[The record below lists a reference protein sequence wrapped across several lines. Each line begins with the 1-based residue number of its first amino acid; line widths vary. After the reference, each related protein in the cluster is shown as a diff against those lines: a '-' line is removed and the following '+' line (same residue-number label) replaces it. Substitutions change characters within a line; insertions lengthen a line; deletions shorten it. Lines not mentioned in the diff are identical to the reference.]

1 MRTPPHLKGHLM
13 LDMQQTRFQDDNLIV
28 WVNHSLR
35 SRRLEVVGEREN
47 GRTRGVSPS
56 RAPVFSC
63 AHYFQAPTTQAR
75 SIQLFHPH
83 WPWKC
88 IFVKNKSNIT
98 PWWSRLKHRE
108 TDSCSLRKQPAF
120 GDATTDFPATWR
132 LMNERPQPS
141 MEFLRSFLRR
151 HFAGKPGGVAKCW
164 PDCWLLYCM
173 SQSGR
178 MLLQV
183 SSMDPSLRASA
194 LGHFRV
200 PKTLT
205 FKVRPSAEHFLWKSV
220 LFAWGRKIISFNKW
234 I

>member
-13 LDMQQTRFQDDNLIV
+13 LDMQQTTFQDDNLIV

-75 SIQLFHPH
+75 SIHLFHPH

-98 PWWSRLKHRE
+98 PWRSCLKHRQA
-108 TDSCSLRKQPAF
+108 DGCSLRKQPAF
-120 GDATTDFPATWR
+120 RDTTTGFPAKWR

-151 HFAGKPGGVAKCW
+151 HFAEKRVLASRNVGLIADWSIICLSLDGCCCKLVAW
-164 PDCWLLYCM
+164 IRVY
-173 SQSGR
+173 
-178 MLLQV
+178 ML
-183 SSMDPSLRASA
+183 A
-194 LGHFRV
+194 L
-200 PKTLT
+200 
-205 FKVRPSAEHFLWKSV
+205 
-220 LFAWGRKIISFNKW
+220 
-234 I
+234 